1 MKWQEMR
8 QLFPNQFV
16 LFSVLEFHQ
25 EGTRRFIDEVE
36 PIRAVADE
44 DARTEFDQ
52 AGPGKLVYHTSS
64 KVCIIRIRRRKRSR
78 VRRKRTK

>member
-25 EGTRRFIDEVE
+25 EGTRRYIDEVE
-36 PIRAVADE
+36 PIRTIADE

-78 VRRKRTK
+78 VRHKKTK